1 MIAIESI
8 LVFVVLASVLGAT
21 FHQFT
26 EWVYGRARPTDV
38 YLTFVTCLCVLLA
51 TWLTLSRANG
61 WGVGR

>member
-1 MIAIESI
+1 MIAVQSI

-21 FHQFT
+21 WNSFR
-26 EWVYGRARPTDV
+26 ECIYGRARPADV
-38 YLTFVTCLCVLLA
+38 YMTFIMCLCVLLT